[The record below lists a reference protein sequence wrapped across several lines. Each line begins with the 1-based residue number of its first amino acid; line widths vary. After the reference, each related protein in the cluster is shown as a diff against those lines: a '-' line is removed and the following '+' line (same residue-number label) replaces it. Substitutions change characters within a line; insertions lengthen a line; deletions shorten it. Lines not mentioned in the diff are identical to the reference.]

1 MLRRVT
7 SRFRFCAKA
16 AALAAAFSAAAA
28 FSVGVGDMDAS
39 RYDVILS
46 KEPFGPPPKKGPTPE
61 ELAEQERQAALQ
73 AAAQQAAEE
82 AYIIPPGLDKV
93 KITLLSRFCGVPSV
107 GFVDGES
114 GKEYYLQEG
123 QEFDGFSCVA
133 IDLAANTATLSK
145 SGRESE
151 LPLWINPVT
160 TNRADVTTFGQP
172 GGAAVDLSQLQTK
185 TDWELEKER
194 SEKKRELDEQRER
207 RRKQREEWEERRRQ
221 HAEEMAALTPE
232 QRERRMHDINLDIIM
247 NNSGPPLPIELD
259 EEDERRLEEA
269 GFEIPRPDGGEEAG
283 SGGGGRR
290 RRFGAPRGLRRGR
303 GRPSPEDD
311 E

>member
-1 MLRRVT
+1 MLPRVT
-7 SRFRFCAKA
+7 SRFGTCAWA
-16 AALAAAFSAAAA
+16 LALAAAFPAAAA
-28 FSVGVGDMDAS
+28 FAVGVGDMDAS
-39 RYDVILS
+39 RYDVILQ

-73 AAAQQAAEE
+73 AAAQQLEE

-107 GFVDGES
+107 GFVDGDS
-114 GKEYYLQEG
+114 GKEFYLQEG
-123 QEFDGFSCVA
+123 QSFEGFECRA
-133 IDLAANTATLSK
+133 IDFSASTATLAK
-145 SGRESE
+145 DGREAE
-151 LPLWINPVT
+151 LPLWINPAT

-172 GGAAVDLSQLQTK
+172 GGAAVDLSLLQTK

-194 SEKKRELDEQRER
+194 SEKKRQLEEQRER

-269 GFEIPRPDGGEEAG
+269 GFEIPRPEDGGEE
-283 SGGGGRR
+283 GGDRRRGPPRGGRR
-290 RRFGAPRGLRRGR
+290 RG
-303 GRPSPEDD
+303 GRPAPEG
-311 E
+311 EE